1 MRRAFLLAALLLPA
15 ACAALQGPSAPDTG
29 ERFVVFF
36 EGSGTTLNAPAKGVV
51 AAAVRYARAH
61 PAQGLEVQGF
71 GDPYGTPQQNRA
83 ITRLR
88 TDAVVKELADTGVTV
103 SQVKVSVAGPT
114 QFALDSQESRRVL
127 ITVGQP

>member
-1 MRRAFLLAALLLPA
+1 MRRAFLLAALLLPT
-15 ACAALQGPSAPDTG
+15 ACAALQPLAAPDTG

-36 EGSGTTLNAPAKGVV
+36 EGSGTALNAPAKGVV
-51 AAAVRYARAH
+51 AAAVQYARAH
-61 PAQGLEVQGF
+61 PAQAVEVQGF

-88 TDAVVKELADTGVTV
+88 TDAVVKELTDTGIAFNQIKT
-103 SQVKVSVAGPT
+103 SVAGPT
-114 QFALDSQESRRVL
+114 QFALDSQESRRVV